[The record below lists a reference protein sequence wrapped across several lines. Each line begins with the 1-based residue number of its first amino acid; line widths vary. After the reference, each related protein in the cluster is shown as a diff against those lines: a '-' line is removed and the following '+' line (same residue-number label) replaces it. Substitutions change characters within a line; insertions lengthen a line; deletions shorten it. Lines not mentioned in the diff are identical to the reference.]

1 MNFIEKTS
9 KGPTLVSESGPL
21 AWQPVTDDLLVELAR
36 RSQSRISEN
45 EDFAEVRERLA
56 KVEERNGVVHLAELM
71 EEQSE
76 ENEQEKKDSKDEA
89 EESET
94 AAAPSSNKEDAEDED
109 QPTPQQLEA
118 LLILADLVIL
128 TT

>member
-1 MNFIEKTS
+1 MV
-9 KGPTLVSESGPL
+9 VSAPNAL

-36 RSQSRISEN
+36 RSQSRISDN

-71 EEQSE
+71 EEQNE
-76 ENEQEKKDSKDEA
+76 ENEQEKKEEAPGEDEEAAKEA
-89 EESET
+89 ESS
-94 AAAPSSNKEDAEDED
+94 AAEQGAEEEDE
-109 QPTPQQLEA
+109 PTPQQLEA